1 MIVGDRLIG
10 PDAPPYVIAEI
21 GVNHDG
27 DEARAAALVDAARQA
42 GADAVKLQY
51 FEAARLVGAS
61 ADLAGYQRRRGAT
74 DARAMLAALEL
85 SPAAIDRL
93 ARRARSIGAHA
104 IASVFSVE
112 HAAVAGALPLDALK
126 VASPDI
132 VNRPLL
138 EALAA
143 TGRPLLVSTGAAT
156 VEEVRVAAAWL
167 AHHPHL
173 FFHCVSAYP
182 VPDDEARLA
191 GRAALAACVRGAVGY
206 SDHTTSLDAG
216 ALAVASGA
224 CVLEKHLTYD
234 RAAAGPDHAASLD
247 PSQFA
252 EYVRL
257 AHRAWRM
264 MGPARK
270 EVAPIEED
278 VRRVARQSITAVRD
292 LPAGHAIGRSDLTL
306 KRPGSG
312 ISPARL
318 DEILG
323 QRLVRPVA
331 ADRPLTDADLPAP
344 APACLA

>member
-61 ADLAGYQRRRGAT
+61 AGLAGYQRRRGAT

-85 SPAAIDRL
+85 PPAAIERL
-93 ARRARSIGAHA
+93 ALRARSIGAHA

-126 VASPDI
+126 VASPDV

-156 VEEVRVAAAWL
+156 VDEVRAAAQWL
-167 AHHPHL
+167 AGVPHVFL
-173 FFHCVSAYP
+173 HCVSAYP
-182 VPDDEARLA
+182 TPEDEARLA
-191 GRAALAACVRGAVGY
+191 GRAALAAHVPAAVGY
-206 SDHTTSLDAG
+206 SDHTTAVDTG

-247 PSQFA
+247 PAQLA
-252 EYVRL
+252 EYVRF

-270 EVAPIEED
+270 EVVPIEED
-278 VRRVARQSITAVRD
+278 VRRVARQSITALRD
-292 LPAGHAIGRSDLTL
+292 LPAGHRIARSDLTV

-312 ISPARL
+312 IEPARMS
-318 DEILG
+318 EVVG
-323 QRLVRPVA
+323 RRLARAVA
-331 ADRPLTDADLPAP
+331 ADRPLTEDDLAAVAAPQPA
-344 APACLA
+344 